1 MYMADAVYMLIK
13 GYEIT
18 KVSIQ
23 DNGFK
28 KFPKKFV
35 IKFPTATILNMANNE
50 ISEIPEE
57 VATWT
62 SLKGLNAAK
71 NKISKFPE
79 PFLQLKNLIYLDL
92 NGNQLEEIDVDLFY
106 SSLPALIKLNLSG
119 NEGLGDETK
128 KKLKALKPE
137 KLDLIL

>member
-1 MYMADAVYMLIK
+1 
-13 GYEIT
+13 
-18 KVSIQ
+18 
-23 DNGFK
+23 
-28 KFPKKFV
+28 
-35 IKFPTATILNMANNE
+35 MANNE

-92 NGNQLEEIDVDLFY
+92 NGNQLEGLLKQNKTENWKFLEIDVDLFY

-137 KLDLIL
+137 KLDLILWTFA